1 MPNRNGMGPEGRG
14 PGTGRGLGGCVPTAR
29 DAAPPVTGAGQG
41 WGRGRG
47 RGAGCGGG
55 GQRRR
60 LGWGQNWGGGVAD
73 SNLSEQ
79 VRRLE
84 DTVARL
90 ESDLSGRAHTEG
102 PTK

>member
-1 MPNRNGMGPEGRG
+1 MLEAG
-14 PGTGRGLGGCVPTAR
+14 PGWGG
-29 DAAPPVTGAGQG
+29 
-41 WGRGRG
+41 GRG

-60 LGWGQNWGGGVAD
+60 LGWGQNQGRGVEAAD
-73 SNLSEQ
+73 LSEQ

-84 DTVARL
+84 ETVARL
-90 ESDLSGRAHTEG
+90 KSELSGDAHTEG